1 MVPAIGEPL
10 GLPAP
15 PRLIDQGT
23 ARSGSFVERSQT
35 RQHRI
40 DEALA

>member
-15 PRLIDQGT
+15 QRLTNQRAPDPD
-23 ARSGSFVERSQT
+23 RFVERSHT

-40 DEALA
+40 DEARA